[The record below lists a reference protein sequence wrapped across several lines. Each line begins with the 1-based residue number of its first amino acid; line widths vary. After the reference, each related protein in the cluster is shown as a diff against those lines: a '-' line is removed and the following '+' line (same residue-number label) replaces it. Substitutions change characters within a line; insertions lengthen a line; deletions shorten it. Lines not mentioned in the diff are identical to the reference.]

1 MLISMEKILWNTL
14 IILGLMFWL
23 GMIYIGIM
31 AILCRYIPF
40 MMAFGIELFMTIFI
54 PLVYIYKLKTKRKG
68 IKMEK
73 IKVLIKYLL
82 LVLLEVIALSLVGVG
97 MLIGIASVYY
107 LVFLLMDFILE
118 IFISSAL
125 ATTIAAFIAMGLLLL
140 MIIYFEEK
148 NKKEDD

>member
-1 MLISMEKILWNTL
+1 
-14 IILGLMFWL
+14 
-23 GMIYIGIM
+23 
-31 AILCRYIPF
+31 
-40 MMAFGIELFMTIFI
+40 
-54 PLVYIYKLKTKRKG
+54 
-68 IKMEK
+68 MEK

-82 LVLLEVIALSLVGVG
+82 LVLLEVITLSLVGVG

-125 ATTIAAFIAMGLLLL
+125 ATTIAAFIATGLLLL